1 MQAAAQPAHAQARA
15 EAAIVGN
22 VIVARETVDTLGQRQ
37 ARLQQDMVAAPV
49 RVQQQVDREN
59 LRLRQAQNALAR
71 IQAKNQESATISRCT
86 ATIKCCTCRSRMGE
100 QNPSTA
106 SFI

>member
-37 ARLQQDMVAAPV
+37 VRLQQDMVAAPV
-49 RVQQQVDREN
+49 RVQQ
-59 LRLRQAQNALAR
+59 
-71 IQAKNQESATISRCT
+71 
-86 ATIKCCTCRSRMGE
+86 
-100 QNPSTA
+100 
-106 SFI
+106 

>member
-22 VIVARETVDTLGQRQ
+22 VIVARETVDMLGQRQ

-49 RVQQQVDREN
+49 EGSATS
-59 LRLRQAQNALAR
+59 RQSKLKVKASTECTSTNTSR
-71 IQAKNQESATISRCT
+71 ESATISRCT
-86 ATIKCCTCRSRMGE
+86 ATIKCCTCRSRYRGTKS
-100 QNPSTA
+100 STV